1 MNARE
6 FEVIMKSEGLEMS
19 QSVLIMLQE
28 AKQHHQNIKRMTMY
42 QHIPKIAEYIKKQLE
57 LKDKAIWEALGVA
70 HLEKKY
76 GFKLIEDRNE
86 IIIATYQ
93 CKEPHSDIAQEIR
106 NHVQIMMEIEK
117 ESKSFKDLQK
127 YFEKAGR

>member
-42 QHIPKIAEYIKKQLE
+42 QHIPKIAQSYLGSIRSSAFRKKVW
-57 LKDKAIWEALGVA
+57 I
-70 HLEKKY
+70 
-76 GFKLIEDRNE
+76 
-86 IIIATYQ
+86 
-93 CKEPHSDIAQEIR
+93 
-106 NHVQIMMEIEK
+106 
-117 ESKSFKDLQK
+117 
-127 YFEKAGR
+127 

>member
-28 AKQHHQNIKRMTMY
+28 AKQHHQNIKRMAIY
-42 QHIPKIAEYIKKQLE
+42 KHIPKIAEYIKKQLE

-76 GFKLIEDRNE
+76 GIKLIEDRNE
-86 IIIATYQ
+86 AIIATFQ
-93 CKEPHSDIAQEIR
+93 ISDPQNEVAKEVRKHIEI
-106 NHVQIMMEIEK
+106 MAELEK
-117 ESKSFKDLQK
+117 E
-127 YFEKAGR
+127 YGICN

>member
-19 QSVLIMLQE
+19 QSVLVMLQE
-28 AKQHHQNIKRMTMY
+28 AKQHHQNIKRMAMY
-42 QHIPKIAEYIKKQLE
+42 KHIPKIAEYIKQQLE

-93 CKEPHSDIAQEIR
+93 CTEPHSKIAQEIR
-106 NHVQIMMEIEK
+106 NHVQIMMEVEK
-117 ESKSFKDLQK
+117 ESKSFKELQN
-127 YFEKAGR
+127 YFEKVGS

>member
-42 QHIPKIAEYIKKQLE
+42 QHIPKIA
-57 LKDKAIWEALGVA
+57 
-70 HLEKKY
+70 
-76 GFKLIEDRNE
+76 
-86 IIIATYQ
+86 
-93 CKEPHSDIAQEIR
+93 
-106 NHVQIMMEIEK
+106 
-117 ESKSFKDLQK
+117 
-127 YFEKAGR
+127 

>member
-28 AKQHHQNIKRMTMY
+28 AKKHHQNIKQMTMY
-42 QHIPKIAEYIKKQLE
+42 QHIPKILEYIKKELE

-93 CKEPHSDIAQEIR
+93 CEEPQSEIAQEIR

-117 ESKSFKDLQK
+117 ESKSFKELQK
-127 YFEKAGR
+127 YFEKV